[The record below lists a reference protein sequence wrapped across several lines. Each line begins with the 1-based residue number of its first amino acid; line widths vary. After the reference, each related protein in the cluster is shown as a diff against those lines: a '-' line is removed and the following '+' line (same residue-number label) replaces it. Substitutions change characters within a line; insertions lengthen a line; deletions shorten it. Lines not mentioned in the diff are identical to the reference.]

1 MAYEAR
7 HMKPQVKALLIE
19 AMGPLCPEL
28 HIDEFTS
35 VEAARK
41 EMRRRYGNMFRRNKD
56 FLERWKDNAYISAD
70 HALLDADDDK
80 YEWQVYEIRA

>member
-35 VEAARK
+35 VEAAKK
-41 EMRRRYGNMFRRNKD
+41 EMRRRYNHAMKGNED
-56 FLERWKDNAYISAD
+56 FLKHWGGAFIETD

-80 YEWQVYEIRA
+80 YEWQVYRIGI